1 MSLAIFFYRSVRP
14 HIGNKKNGDS
24 HIPRAQVQVWG
35 WHTDLCEHK
44 QLLLLPM
51 DAKHTYHTHT
61 HTHPNMDK
69 FGPFGSMSQELI
81 DIVYRF
87 FFL

>member
-1 MSLAIFFYRSVRP
+1 MEEKYEKKGDSAALNESSDFFYRSVRP

-51 DAKHTYHTHT
+51 DAKHAYHTHT
-61 HTHPNMDK
+61 YTP
-69 FGPFGSMSQELI
+69 
-81 DIVYRF
+81 
-87 FFL
+87 

>member
-1 MSLAIFFYRSVRP
+1 MEEKYEKKGDSAALNESSDFFFYRSVRP
-14 HIGNKKNGDS
+14 HTGNKKNGDS

-61 HTHPNMDK
+61 YTP
-69 FGPFGSMSQELI
+69 
-81 DIVYRF
+81 
-87 FFL
+87 